1 MTDIVSL
8 KEDLL
13 AFVESLNQKFE
24 LSKTVSED
32 YYEPGMMEN
41 LEQYK
46 GEYDREANIIILRT
60 EAKGLRYDNRTR
72 NLEKMS
78 VGDSV
83 DIERDSGNLY
93 NPNNFTIKDK
103 VYSLGNLPAELCNA
117 LAPLYDTGYAT
128 VLSSAISYIEKLKD
142 RSRYAKQGVMF
153 VELTIKLRGI

>member
-1 MTDIVSL
+1 MSY
-8 KEDLL
+8 
-13 AFVESLNQKFE
+13 
-24 LSKTVSED
+24 SE
-32 YYEPGMMEN
+32 
-41 LEQYK
+41 
-46 GEYDREANIIILRT
+46 
-60 EAKGLRYDNRTR
+60 GLRYDNRTR

-103 VYSLGNLPAELCNA
+103 VYYLGNLPAELCNA